1 MTELEKM
8 ERARDYIRMLAEGSD
23 PISEQ
28 ELPGDSALNQVRL
41 SRCFFYVAE
50 VLDRVIA
57 NGGEVSRRVSG
68 SSKVPFS
75 ATPEQL
81 AAVPIT
87 DELLNISRLC
97 EVIQESVGG
106 EAAGK
111 LGRTLIPDW
120 LTGQGYL
127 RTEIVQGK
135 RRRRLS
141 DKGAAVGITEEKRSG
156 QNGEYLAILYG
167 REAQQ
172 FVLDNLLQ
180 ILADKE
186 QPDGV

>member
-8 ERARDYIRMLAEGSD
+8 EHARNYIRMLAEGTD

-57 NGGEVSRRVSG
+57 NGGEVSRRVNG

-81 AAVPIT
+81 AAVPVT

-106 EAAGK
+106 EGK

-141 DKGAAVGITEEKRSG
+141 DKGAAVGIKEEKRSG

-172 FVLDNLLQ
+172 FVLDSLLQ

-186 QPDGV
+186 QSNSI